1 MSVVNKSL
9 GLNLALALMEIGKK
23 SKTTLV
29 LFFKYSTLIWKL
41 SATVLLGNN
50 TVCKKQSQKPLSVT
64 ILGNVGLV
72 DDSFAPLI
80 HCLILNIC

>member
-1 MSVVNKSL
+1 MVNKSL

-50 TVCKKQSQKPLSVT
+50 TVSAKNNLRNHFQ
-64 ILGNVGLV
+64 
-72 DDSFAPLI
+72 
-80 HCLILNIC
+80 